1 MAQFIRI
8 QNFQNDSV
16 SLLAV
21 QGKGTDQFVASGQPA
36 TLRTNFGVV
45 LSGDLRI
52 TKSSRAN
59 GYFLL
64 ITGVSP
70 STTDRRRTFFR
81 GDALVRLGDN
91 AVTLDTYYRMLS
103 IVNGE

>member
-8 QNFQNDSV
+8 QNFQNDTV

-21 QGKGTDQFVASGQPA
+21 QGRGTDKFVASGQPD
-36 TLRTNFGVV
+36 TLRSDFGVV

-52 TKSSRAN
+52 TKSSRAD

-70 STTDRRRTFFR
+70 RNTDRRRTFFR
-81 GDALVRLGDN
+81 GSALVRVGSQVL
-91 AVTLDTYYRMLS
+91 TLDNYYKMLTL
-103 IVNGE
+103 VHGE